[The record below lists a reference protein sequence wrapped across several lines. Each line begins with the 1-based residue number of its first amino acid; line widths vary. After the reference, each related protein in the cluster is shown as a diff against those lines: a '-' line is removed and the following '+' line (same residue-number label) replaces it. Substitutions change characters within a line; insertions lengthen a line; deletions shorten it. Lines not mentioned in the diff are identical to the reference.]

1 MPKNNLLRKFIPV
14 CLLLALVAFLSVE
27 TDSPRALVPRSAG
40 AKEAAGPAAGVQRVY
55 RNTLTP
61 LVNPPPLLADYP
73 EFIEPVIETRR
84 FEAPAIVDDE
94 GADLEVRAWRFS
106 YNARGIIEMPNRLR
120 LKETAVIM
128 VHPWG
133 IDDGQGW
140 RTPQPAGVADFC
152 TEEKNHLAGRHTR
165 EVIDPFLKKMRGR
178 AAHIMYSLIGAKDEL
193 RPKLYRTFD
202 YRPTAA
208 ERQAASKAIHEKL
221 NQFDYSGEPLP
232 AELKLSADKPV
243 IDYFKQF
250 PGLDAGP
257 KFNHAGFWELPVP
270 VTSDIDVHP
279 DDVLIFDVEGYK
291 PLKEF
296 LQSQGVRHVLLVGY
310 ATDMCFCKTT
320 AGYENLSRD
329 FNVFL
334 VGDAT
339 LATYPANST
348 PRYATNA
355 HISFASINQ
364 LVTQVSW
371 VKFVRE
377 VVTKK

>member
-1 MPKNNLLRKFIPV
+1 MNRKIV
-14 CLLLALVAFLSVE
+14 TRRGIGLVAGFVMAVFLG
-27 TDSPRALVPRSAG
+27 RYSA
-40 AKEAAGPAAGVQRVY
+40 APGPARSQEKAATSNRVAQPASRTF

-61 LVNPPPLLADYP
+61 LSNPAPLLADYP
-73 EFIEPVIETRR
+73 EFIQPIVESRR
-84 FEAPAIVDDE
+84 FEAPRLVDDE

-106 YNARGIIEMPNRLR
+106 YNARGIIEMSNRLR
-120 LKETAVIM
+120 LKDTAVIM

-165 EVIDPFLKKMRGR
+165 EVIDPFLKRFRGR
-178 AAHIMYSLIGAKDEL
+178 AAFTMYSIIGSKDPI
-193 RPKLYRTFD
+193 RTKLYRTFD
-202 YRPTAA
+202 YNPTAA
-208 ERQAASKAIHEKL
+208 ERATAARELHDKL
-221 NQFDYSGEPLP
+221 NTFDYTGEPLP
-232 AELKLSADKPV
+232 AEITLSSDKPV
-243 IDYFKQF
+243 IDYFRQF
-250 PGLDAGP
+250 PGIDAGARY
-257 KFNHAGFWELPVP
+257 NHAGFWDLPVP
-270 VTSDIDVHP
+270 VTRDIDVDS

-296 LQSQGVRHVLLVGY
+296 LQRHGVRHVLLVGY

-320 AGYENLSRD
+320 AGYENLSKD

-339 LATYPANST
+339 LATFPANST

-355 HISFASINQ
+355 HISYAAINQ

-371 VKFVRE
+371 VRE
-377 VVTKK
+377 VE

>member
-1 MPKNNLLRKFIPV
+1 MRRFRLIAHSIP
-14 CLLLALVAFLSVE
+14 LFLMMALVATGVWLQSG
-27 TDSPRALVPRSAG
+27 PALVRAERADASKPQASAV
-40 AKEAAGPAAGVQRVY
+40 AARKYA
-55 RNTLTP
+55 NTLTP
-61 LVNPPPLLADYP
+61 IENPAPLLGDYP
-73 EFIEPVIETRR
+73 EFVQPIIESRR
-84 FEAPAIVDDE
+84 FEAPILVDDE

-120 LKETAVIM
+120 SKDTAVIM

-152 TEEKNHLAGRHTR
+152 TEEKNHLAGRHTK

-178 AAHIMYSLIGAKDEL
+178 AAFIMYSLIGKRDEL
-193 RPKLYRTFD
+193 RPKMYRTFGH
-202 YRPTAA
+202 RPTAT
-208 ERQAASKAIHEKL
+208 EREEAKRGVHAKLAAFQYK
-221 NQFDYSGEPLP
+221 GEPLP
-232 AELKLSADKPV
+232 AELTLSSDKPV

-257 KFNHAGFWELPVP
+257 KFNNAGFWELPVP
-270 VTSDIDVHP
+270 VTSDITVHP

-296 LQSQGVRHVLLVGY
+296 LQAAGVRHVILVGY

-320 AGYENLSRD
+320 AGYENLSKD

-339 LATYPANST
+339 LATYPANNT

-355 HISFASINQ
+355 HISFASLNQ

-371 VKFVRE
+371 VKFL
-377 VVTKK
+377 K